1 MIIIE
6 DVEKQATYYRLEQK
20 VHKYAREFFEEVSR
34 LEDFVISKEI
44 LPLYC
49 FNKIEAVF
57 ESVQSGQKVY
67 TNGSHDYRGKQ
78 AVIRIGIDG
87 DTDRLNKNLKK
98 LIRHEILHYVLWI
111 CNKPCEDDSAEFW
124 AMCYVFDGGAYE
136 PLDKF
141 EQEKY
146 ETFTEVF
153 DEYIK
158 ELPQKAFFVA
168 LYSAIGYLKEF
179 NSKEEY
185 IAAVLNDINTLKKI
199 YHF

>member
-1 MIIIE
+1 MKRGMIFIE
-6 DVEKQATYYRLEQK
+6 DTEKQATYYRLEQK
-20 VHKYAREFFEEVSR
+20 VYKYAREFFEEVSR

-49 FNKIEAVF
+49 FNKIEAVM
-57 ESVQSGQKVY
+57 ESMESGQKVY

-78 AVIRIGIDG
+78 AVIRIGING
-87 DTDRLNKNLKK
+87 DSDRLTKNLKK

-136 PLDKF
+136 PLSKF

-146 ETFTEVF
+146 ETLRRCLMN
-153 DEYIK
+153 I
-158 ELPQKAFFVA
+158 
-168 LYSAIGYLKEF
+168 
-179 NSKEEY
+179 SKNY
-185 IAAVLNDINTLKKI
+185 PRKRFLLHCTVR
-199 YHF
+199 